1 MPDSPELELLNIA
14 LENNIKAIWFA
25 FGNEIDRWVNF
36 VRDHDRK
43 NGKKTIVFVQVSSVE
58 LTLVAIHDWKVDVIV
73 AQGLFAIFAA
83 TFTFYLIIRFV
94 SQVMNLGGMAPLL
107 LHLSPIL
114 SPLSPLY
121 YQMILH
127 PLSLP
132 GAYLRVP
139 TLRQFS
145 HWAFPG

>member
-14 LENNIKAIWFA
+14 LESNIKAIWFA

-43 NGKKTIVFVQVSSVE
+43 NGKKTIVFVQISSVE

-73 AQGLFAIFAA
+73 AQGFFPIFAA
-83 TFTFYLIIRFV
+83 TFTFYLIIP
-94 SQVMNLGGMAPLL
+94 QVLNPGGMAPLL

-132 GAYLRVP
+132 EAYLRVP

-145 HWAFPG
+145 HWVFPG